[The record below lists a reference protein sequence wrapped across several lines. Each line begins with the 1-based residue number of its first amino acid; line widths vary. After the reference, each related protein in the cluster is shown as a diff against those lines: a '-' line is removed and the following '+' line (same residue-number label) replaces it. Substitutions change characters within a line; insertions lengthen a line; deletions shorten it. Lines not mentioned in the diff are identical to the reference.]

1 VSTALS
7 PTLLRDLYV
16 RMLLTRIVDEYTC
29 KLYTEGSIG
38 FVASCRGHEAAQIG
52 SAACIEV
59 GKDFTLP
66 YYRDLGVVLTIGM
79 TPHEVFRTYLLN
91 RVPQSSQSSLP
102 SIYRPF
108 KGISAGATSILSQTR
123 DVVSDV
129 SEHIPF
135 HHWGYHKHN
144 MVTGPAPV
152 ATQMLHAAGIAFA
165 SKLRQASVVTIA
177 YCGDGATREA
187 DFMEGMRFA
196 AQQKL
201 PVVFICEQACTH
213 MPVDGRYHF
222 SCLASLPLPVDLH
235 HQQVDGTDIVAVYA
249 AVQIAMQH
257 VREGH
262 GPVLLE
268 MHVVRNRADLYL
280 PQMREFIWSGE
291 DLLLGKNDDLSDP
304 LVRCQRHLQAADVW
318 DTEWAQR
325 LVERLSAE
333 VECAWRDVLHDI
345 FRSNL

>member
-29 KLYTEGSIG
+29 KLYTEGRIG
-38 FVASCRGHEAAQIG
+38 IVASCRGHEAAQVG

-91 RVPQSSQSSLP
+91 RVPQNSQSSLS
-102 SIYRPF
+102 SIYRPS
-108 KGISAGATSILSQTR
+108 KGIRAGSISLLSKTAT
-123 DVVSDV
+123 VASDAP
-129 SEHIPF
+129 ERMPF

-165 SKLRQASVVTIA
+165 SKLRQASVVTVA
-177 YCGDGATREA
+177 YCGDGATTEA

-196 AQQKL
+196 VQQQL
-201 PVVFICEQACTH
+201 PVVFVCEQACIH
-213 MPVDGRYHF
+213 APVDGRHYS
-222 SCLASLPLPVDLH
+222 SCLASLPLPADLH
-235 HQQVDGTDIVAVYA
+235 HRQVDGTDILAVYSA
-249 AVQIAMQH
+249 MSSAMQH
-257 VREGH
+257 AREGR

-268 MHVVRNRADLYL
+268 MHVVRKRADLYL
-280 PQMREFIWSGE
+280 PQAREFVWSGG
-291 DLLLGKNDDLSDP
+291 DLLLGRNGDLSDP

-318 DTEWAQR
+318 DNEWAQH
-325 LVERLSAE
+325 LVERLSVE

-345 FRSNL
+345 FRSP